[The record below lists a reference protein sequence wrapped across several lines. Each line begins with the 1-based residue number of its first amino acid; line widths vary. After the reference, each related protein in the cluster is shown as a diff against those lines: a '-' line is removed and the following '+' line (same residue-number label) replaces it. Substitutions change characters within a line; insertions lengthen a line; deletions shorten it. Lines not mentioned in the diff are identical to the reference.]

1 MYTIHQAQKN
11 FSMLLRKA
19 VRGEEVILI
28 ARGRTPVAK
37 LVAVPRLRKKRF
49 PGSLKG
55 KISYTPDAF
64 APMTKEELAEW
75 GIE

>member
-1 MYTIHQAQKN
+1 MYTIRQAQKN

-19 VRGEEVILI
+19 VRGEEVII

-37 LVAVPRLRKKRF
+37 LVAVPHLRKKRV

-55 KISYTPDAF
+55 KISYISDAF
-64 APMTKEELAEW
+64 APMTKEELAKW

>member
-1 MYTIHQAQKN
+1 MYTVRQAQKN
-11 FSMLLRKA
+11 FSLLLRKVA
-19 VRGEEVILI
+19 RGEEVII
-28 ARGRTPVAK
+28 ARGKTPVAK
-37 LVAVPRLRKKRF
+37 LVAVPDSKKNRV
-49 PGSLKG
+49 PGRYKG

>member
-1 MYTIHQAQKN
+1 MYTVRQAQKN

-19 VRGEEVILI
+19 VRGEEVII

-37 LVAVPRLRKKRF
+37 LVAVPHLRKKRV

-55 KISYTPDAF
+55 KISYTSDAF
-64 APMTKEELAEW
+64 APMTEEELAKW

>member
-1 MYTIHQAQKN
+1 VYTIRQAQKN

-19 VRGEEVILI
+19 VRGEKVII

-37 LVAVPRLRKKRF
+37 LVAVPRLRKKRV

>member
-1 MYTIHQAQKN
+1 MYTIRQAQKN

-19 VRGEEVILI
+19 VQGQEVIT

-37 LVAVPRLRKKRF
+37 LVAVPRLRKKRV

-64 APMTKEELAEW
+64 APMTNEELAEW

>member
-1 MYTIHQAQKN
+1 MYTIRQAQKN

-37 LVAVPRLRKKRF
+37 LVAVPRLRKKRV

-55 KISYTPDAF
+55 KIPYTPDAF